1 MADDNKQNEEQK
13 KEANKQ
19 LDPICALS
27 VPTIITALH
36 QNALAHCDAASKN
49 VRLLNSAINE
59 KDDGKLKSAGEH
71 IISVVPLK
79 EGESVQKTTAIEVIK
94 QYVQW
99 FVGPDLASKINDS
112 TVKSLTETPENKNKD
127 KNDDKEEKQSTEVK
141 ESHILSFSQY
151 LLEADDSDDE
161 TGEGDDSDDETGA
174 GDDSDDETGE
184 GNDDD
189 DASGEGDDSDD
200 SSGEGDDKNDK
211 NDENVESKIG
221 YYIAY
226 NLKVDGLKST
236 TLKDAMKKFAATL
249 FDDLKITADGIFGS
263 GQSFTVGDVKKAV
276 GDLFGSVDP
285 DDLKY
290 NISNKL
296 EKKYDGTNTKI
307 LSKEKILRDYK
318 KQLDVKQKTAIDA
331 AENSVVIEVPNKI
344 KKELN
349 TRIIADIV
357 TSSIKG
363 LFKKFKHQ
371 IKKDDIIQISI
382 DKTDND
388 DNTANKNDK
397 NKDINVDNILSK
409 PSPEKFEHNITQT
422 YNNFSDIYAYLSQ
435 LVEKIKANKK
445 IKDNEFA
452 SSFVTLFD
460 DQKKKAGETIND
472 KTDLKDSSFKKMKEH
487 FSDFITK
494 YTELYNK
501 YKDDKKESSDKTQIS
516 EMEDIISSIIQEAVM
531 RRFYGNV
538 DRHRDRIKTKNDIMS
553 ILLGT
558 DYSLNEDS
566 EDDQLNSSGN
576 ETEEEETGSG
586 DDDEDSSSSPS
597 NTNASSDKN
606 DETDDLYIIPM
617 KGLKSKDD

>member
-1 MADDNKQNEEQK
+1 MADDNKQKEEQK

-71 IISVVPLK
+71 IISVIPLK
-79 EGESVQKTTAIEVIK
+79 EGEPVEKKTAIEVIK

-99 FVGPDLASKINDS
+99 FVGPDLANKINDS
-112 TVKSLTETPENKNKD
+112 TVKSLNETPGTENNKQDDNKENK
-127 KNDDKEEKQSTEVK
+127 EVK

-151 LLEADDSDDE
+151 LLEADDSDDIS
-161 TGEGDDSDDETGA
+161 GSGDDSDDETGE

-189 DASGEGDDSDD
+189 DTSGEGDDSDD
-200 SSGEGDDKNDK
+200 SSGEGTDGKGEDI
-211 NDENVESKIG
+211 ESKIG

-236 TLKDAMKKFAATL
+236 ALKDAMKKFAATL
-249 FDDLKITADGIFGS
+249 FDDLKITGDGLFGG
-263 GQSFTVGDVKKAV
+263 GQSFTVGDIKKVV
-276 GDLFGSVDP
+276 GDLFGNIDP
-285 DDLKY
+285 DDLKH

-296 EKKYDGTNTKI
+296 EKKYDGTNTHI
-307 LSKEKILRDYK
+307 LSKEKILRQYK
-318 KQLDVKQKTAIDA
+318 KQLDVKQKAAIDA

-382 DKTDND
+382 DKND
-388 DNTANKNDK
+388 EDDDINNKNNK
-397 NKDINVDNILSK
+397 NNKDVNTTDILSK
-409 PSPEKFEHNITQT
+409 PSPEKFERCITRK
-422 YNNFSDIYAYLSQ
+422 YNNFVNVYDYLST
-435 LVEKIKANKK
+435 LVEKIKNDKK
-445 IKDNEFA
+445 IKDNKFA
-452 SSFVTLFD
+452 QEFVTIFNN
-460 DQKKKAGETIND
+460 QKKQAGDLIYD
-472 KTDLKDSSFKKMKEH
+472 KTDLKDASVKKMVDH
-487 FSDFITK
+487 FRNFIDEYTK
-494 YTELYNK
+494 LYNK
-501 YKDDKKESSDKTQIS
+501 YNDNKETSDKKQLS

-553 ILLGT
+553 ILLGP

-576 ETEEEETGSG
+576 ETEEDETGSG
-586 DDDEDSSSSPS
+586 DESTDSSADSSTN
-597 NTNASSDKN
+597 NTNNEK
-606 DETDDLYIIPM
+606 DETDDVYIIPM